1 MRLVWTRHALA
12 DRDAIF
18 EHLES
23 DSPRAAVKVDDRI
36 VAAVR
41 RLLEF
46 PESGRPGRVEG
57 RASLSFAIRPSS
69 PPMSSPPIGF
79 EFCVFC
85 TALKCGRT
93 VSTPNKPNARLG
105 RTPSL
110 PCRPLYARYPAHSD
124 RSANGRY
131 PPNCD
136 IACRGGRNGVT
147 RIRIFL
153 KQLQGWRRTGH
164 EPIRGAKRCRASGG
178 PGAGETPQR
187 HLFRRRLQTVAREE
201 QREALTCLSSARVG

>member
-1 MRLVWTRHALA
+1 MQHAVA
-12 DRDAIF
+12 DRGAIF

-23 DSPRAAVKVDDRI
+23 DSPRAAVKVDERI

-46 PESGRPGRVEG
+46 
-57 RASLSFAIRPSS
+57 
-69 PPMSSPPIGF
+69 
-79 EFCVFC
+79 CVFC
-85 TALKCGRT
+85 TALKGGRT
-93 VSTPNKPNARLG
+93 ISNPNKPNARLG

-110 PCRPLYARYPAHSD
+110 PCRPLYARYPAHSH

-136 IACRGGRNGVT
+136 IACRVGRNGIT

-153 KQLQGWRRTGH
+153 KQLQSWKAYG
-164 EPIRGAKRCRASGG
+164 S
-178 PGAGETPQR
+178 
-187 HLFRRRLQTVAREE
+187 
-201 QREALTCLSSARVG
+201 